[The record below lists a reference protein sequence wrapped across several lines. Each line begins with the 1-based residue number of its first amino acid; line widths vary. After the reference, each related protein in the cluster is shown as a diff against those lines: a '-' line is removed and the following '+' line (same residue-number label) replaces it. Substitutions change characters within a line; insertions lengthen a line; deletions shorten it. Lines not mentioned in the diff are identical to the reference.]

1 MRVCLIDS
9 CTMLLAYI
17 QPQLALLQ
25 QELLVLGW
33 SERWRLEV
41 GLGTSTCPSAAH
53 SVGFFIGFVAGTG
66 HADIVHVS
74 LDGVMRVVCT
84 MLGWGNVFGVFYM
97 LGCVSTC
104 RPLKLVIRNSF
115 PYEVPLRVSLRDP
128 LSAFQL
134 HVGWHVTLPSI

>member
-1 MRVCLIDS
+1 MNVGDS
-9 CTMLLAYI
+9 RLVWEPARAHQLPILLDS
-17 QPQLALLQ
+17 LLD
-25 QELLVLGW
+25 
-33 SERWRLEV
+33 
-41 GLGTSTCPSAAH
+41 
-53 SVGFFIGFVAGTG
+53 FVAGTG

-74 LDGVMRVVCT
+74 LDGVMCVVCT

-104 RPLKLVIRNSF
+104 KPLKLVIRNSF